1 MKLNQIIDIL
11 LRNKEYHIIKPMK
24 NDTQKKVE
32 LLAPAGSPEALI
44 AAIDAGADAVYLGLQ
59 NFNARK
65 RAKNFT
71 EQEFALAINY
81 AHHHHKKVY
90 LTLNT
95 LIFDN
100 EIESIIDILNL
111 AVDSRVDA
119 IIVHDLGLITLIKE
133 FYPQLAIHAS
143 TQTFCHN
150 SLHAKVLKNL
160 GVSRIILPRELTLKE
175 IQSIVKT
182 VPLEY
187 EVFIHGAMCFSFS
200 GCCLF
205 SSYLFQ
211 NSGNRGR
218 CRQSCRYQFN
228 VLGNTV
234 YPFSMRDLSLG
245 KSIKDLINIGVT
257 SFKIEGRLKSTW
269 YVKSAVQY
277 YRKLIDSYSSTH
289 DITLQEPEFRRSC
302 KGYLYGYS
310 YDTLVDTHNSGT
322 TGNYVG
328 TVIAIKNKSCIF
340 STYQPIQKGAR
351 LRLVN
356 DRGKKIFEATLLQ
369 YHYNRKNQTI
379 EWFIK
384 ISPQL
389 PLYVYQIGESKTV
402 DTQKILKSVPFTPYI
417 VDVTITIANNVTIDA
432 AIQNFTK
439 TYEFPIAIDKAKHH
453 ALTDDTVTKVFK
465 QTGNTPFAAHIT
477 CHNNNSI
484 FIPLSLLKELRR
496 QFYRKLL
503 EDYRNFTHIQNLN
516 KKINIIKHLT
526 TTAKRLKKTTTPFSD
541 SSYKR
546 IHIEKIHLVPFNTNY
561 FIELPLFVSETALP
575 YTVQE
580 IDTLIKQGYDKFIVP
595 TYGWIE
601 YFKEKHVLLC
611 AGEFFYCVNTFSYK
625 VLKRFGI
632 SYFVISPDIKANELS
647 TKDYEGYLPLPQ
659 QKIYLAT
666 RLHIPK
672 EIYQYKNK
680 KFCVEHFKEYSILSD
695 CNTNTI

>member
-1 MKLNQIIDIL
+1 MKS
-11 LRNKEYHIIKPMK
+11 
-24 NDTQKKVE
+24 DTQKRVE

-71 EQEFALAINY
+71 EQEFTLAINY
-81 AHHHHKKVY
+81 AHHHHAKVY

-175 IQSIVKT
+175 IQSIVQKI
-182 VPLEY
+182 PLEY
-187 EVFIHGAMCFSFS
+187 EVFIHGALCFSFS

-211 NSGNRGR
+211 DSGNRGR
-218 CRQSCRYQFN
+218 CRQPCRYPFK

-245 KSIKDLINIGVT
+245 KSFKDLITVGVT

-269 YVKSAVQY
+269 YVKSVVQY
-277 YRKLIDSYSSTH
+277 YRKLIDSCSSMHET
-289 DITLQEPEFRRSC
+289 TLPEPEFRRSC

-310 YDTLVDTHNSGT
+310 YHALVDTHNSGT
-322 TGNYVG
+322 AGNYVG
-328 TVIAIKNKSCIF
+328 KVIAIKNKSCTF

-356 DRGKKIFEATLLQ
+356 DTGKKIFEGTLLH
-369 YHYNRKNQTI
+369 YHYNKNNQTI
-379 EWFIK
+379 EWFIT
-384 ISPQL
+384 ISSHL
-389 PLYVYQIGESKTV
+389 PLYVYQIGESKTF
-402 DTQKILKSVPFTPYI
+402 DTQKFLKSVPFTPSI

-439 TYEFPIAIDKAKHH
+439 TYKFPIAVDKAKNQ
-453 ALTDDTVTKVFK
+453 AVTVDTVTKVFK
-465 QTGNTPFAAHIT
+465 QTGNTPFVAHIT
-477 CHNNNSI
+477 CHSNNSN
-484 FIPLSLLKELRR
+484 FIPLSLLKEVRR
-496 QFYRKLL
+496 QFYCKLL
-503 EDYRNFTHIQNLN
+503 EDYRTYTHIQNLN
-516 KKINIIKHLT
+516 TKIKILKHLST
-526 TTAKRLKKTTTPFSD
+526 LTKRFNKTTITCGD

-546 IHIEKIHLVPFNTNY
+546 IHIEKLHSVPFNNNY
-561 FIELPLFVSETALP
+561 FIELPLFVSETALSH
-575 YTVQE
+575 TMQE

-595 TYGWIE
+595 TYGWVE
-601 YFKEKHVLLC
+601 YFKEKNVLLC
-611 AGEFFYCVNTFSYK
+611 AGEIFYCVNTFSYE
-625 VLKRFGI
+625 VVKRFGI
-632 SYFVISPDIKANELS
+632 PYFVISPDMNHKTIHMKE
-647 TKDYEGYLPLPQ
+647 YEGYLPLPQ
-659 QKIYLAT
+659 NKIYLAT

-672 EIYQYKNK
+672 EMYQYKNK
-680 KFCVEHFKEYSILSD
+680 KFCVEHFKEYAILTD
-695 CNTNTI
+695 CHISTL